1 MNSMIGAAIVL
12 LVAISTATI
21 TTVSDDVA
29 DIERDAR
36 ALELF
41 LKDKKDFKK
50 HCPDLNWD
58 QPNIEVYKREL
69 KSQLPKR
76 CKK

>member
-12 LVAISTATI
+12 LVAISTATM

-50 HCPDLNWD
+50 YCPELDWD
-58 QPNIEVYKREL
+58 QPNIDTYKRDL
-69 KSQLPKR
+69 KSQLPEK

>member
-1 MNSMIGAAIVL
+1 MIGAVIVL
-12 LVAISTATI
+12 LVAISTATM

-50 HCPDLNWD
+50 YCPELDWD
-58 QPNIEVYKREL
+58 QPDIEVYKREL
-69 KSQLPKR
+69 KSQLPSG